1 MVKTHN
7 HLGCCHSE
15 AKILHSEKRFTLRW
29 NENLTKCW
37 DNSRIRQYPFD
48 SQELAQGENLFGGVN
63 QQERP

>member
-37 DNSRIRQYPFD
+37 NICSILCYYVFIDT
-48 SQELAQGENLFGGVN
+48 
-63 QQERP
+63 